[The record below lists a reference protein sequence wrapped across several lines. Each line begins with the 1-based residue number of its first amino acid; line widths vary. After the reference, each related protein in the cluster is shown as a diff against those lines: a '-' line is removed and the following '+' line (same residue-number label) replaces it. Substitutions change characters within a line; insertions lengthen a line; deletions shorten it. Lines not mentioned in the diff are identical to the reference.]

1 MTLRHAL
8 RAALPNLVFAAAMV
22 AGLALA
28 GCISLFP
35 KTPPVTLY
43 RFETQTEPADRT
55 AMRAVSIQRA
65 SGSFTS
71 ASAGDRILTINGSQ
85 AAYIAGARWVSS
97 ASSLFDDA
105 VTRTLQSAPAV
116 RLASVGDIGRPDYV
130 LRIDVTTFEARY
142 LNGAEAAPTVV
153 VQARASL
160 SNTDTR
166 ASAGTIL
173 LEAQVPATENRVSAI
188 VTAYGAA
195 TTQVMGQL
203 KNWLTQRIGA

>member
-1 MTLRHAL
+1 MTLL
-8 RAALPNLVFAAAMV
+8 RAFRRAAPTFAFAAAMA
-22 AGLALA
+22 AGLTLA

-43 RFETQTEPADRT
+43 RFETQTEAADRT
-55 AMRAVSIQRA
+55 AARAISIQRA
-65 SGSFTS
+65 AGTFNP
-71 ASAGDRILTINGSQ
+71 AAAGDRILTINGSQ

-105 VTRTLQSAPAV
+105 VTRTLQSSPAV
-116 RLASVGDIGRPDYV
+116 RVASVGDIGHPDYI
-130 LRIDVTTFEARY
+130 LRIDVTTFETRY

-160 SNTDTR
+160 ANVDSR
-166 ASAGTIL
+166 ASAGAIL

-188 VTAYGAA
+188 VTAYGSA

-203 KNWLTQRIGA
+203 KNWLTQRIGG